1 MKLSIKTRRKII
13 RLKQKIAILLI
24 GIIYHLEEA
33 TTRINDW
40 SNSLLE
46 SIQKKDHEIED
57 AFGKTSSILNR
68 KFKGLTIDGR
78 QLRLK
83 KDQDRKG
90 ILISGSTGSGKTSK
104 VVTPMLCTINSES
117 SIIIHDPSKE
127 ISVLVAGYFQSLGY
141 RIVIIDFADAKNSVR
156 YNPLLR
162 LITKA
167 QFNAFAFILVSNNTK
182 GKMDFWNNKAVTILV
197 FLIELQKQ
205 LPVEFDTLH
214 NLYHLT
220 QKLQSEID
228 RESFDKLVVQL
239 SEDKPELFTTYSS
252 IVSMSENTLSGVLA
266 TLSNALSIYGLDENL
281 ARITSKDTLGE
292 LSKIRKDK
300 SVVFIHSS
308 TTKMEYYSPIS
319 TLFFNQYFDEFFHK
333 LPDGSIDR
341 DVYFVLDETP
351 VLKIDNLDIIAS
363 NIRKYRG
370 SLVTCF
376 QSPMSQLTN
385 SFGREKAKTIMENLN
400 THIYLS
406 IDLEQ
411 ATHLE
416 KVLGTY
422 TYKREDSEQKIT
434 RPLKTKT
441 ELMALSSKDLG
452 IVTVTGKRPLLLKF
466 TPFFKT
472 PSLLRK
478 TEILYHRS
486 DSYDDG
492 VYAEPAQVPHL
503 NIEDYLSE
511 CSTQKK
517 SADGQN

>member
-1 MKLSIKTRRKII
+1 VHS
-13 RLKQKIAILLI
+13 KQKLI
-24 GIIYHLEEA
+24 VFLTRATHNLEEA
-33 TTRINDW
+33 NISIESWT
-40 SNSLLE
+40 NSLLE

-57 AFGKTSSILNR
+57 AFGKTSSVLNR

-78 QLRLK
+78 HLRLK

-90 ILISGSTGSGKTSK
+90 VSITGSTGSGKTVKLVS
-104 VVTPMLCTINSES
+104 PILLTIDPES

-127 ISVLVAGYFQSLGY
+127 IFALVAGYFQSLGY

-167 QFNAFAFILVSNNTK
+167 QFNAFAFTLVSNNAK

-205 LPVEFDTLH
+205 LPSEFDTLH

-281 ARITSKDTLGE
+281 ARITSRDTLGD
-292 LSKIRKDK
+292 LTKIRKDK
-300 SVVFIHSS
+300 TVVFIHSS

-319 TLFFNQYFDEFFHK
+319 TLFFNQYFDEFFRK
-333 LPDGSIDR
+333 LPDGRADR
-341 DVYFVLDETP
+341 DVYFILDETP

-370 SLVTCF
+370 SLVVIF
-376 QSPMSQLTN
+376 QSIENQLISMYN
-385 SFGREKAKTIMENLN
+385 REQAKTIMENLN

-422 TYKREDSEQKIT
+422 TYKREDSDQKIT

-441 ELMALSSKDLG
+441 ELMALSSKDMG

-466 TPFFKT
+466 TPYFKT
-472 PSLLRK
+472 PALVRK
-478 TEILYHRS
+478 TKIPYHQS
-486 DSYDDG
+486 VSIDDG
-492 VYAEPAQVPHL
+492 VYAEPAIVPYL

-511 CSTQKK
+511 CSTQKDD
-517 SADGQN
+517 ADGKN